1 MKVTRREARITAI
14 ELLFDYTFNRDSTLE
29 ERIEL
34 ALDNR
39 ELKYNDFSEK
49 LFKVTD
55 ELTASAPTLLP
66 IYSHRYVPMLENIID
81 PPVISTVGIDTIM
94 YGKNQFDYLQ
104 NEFIKSQI
112 DPIPFWNGIILNLN
126 KTKTLPAGSVFCS

>member
-1 MKVTRREARITAI
+1 MTIPSIAKVPPK
-14 ELLFDYTFNRDSTLE
+14 

-49 LFKVTD
+49 LFKATD

-66 IYSHRYVPMLENIID
+66 VYSHRYVSMLENIID
-81 PPVISTVGIDTIM
+81 PPVISTVGIDTII
-94 YGKNQFDYLQ
+94 YGKNLIDYLQ
-104 NEFIKSQI
+104 NEFVKPQI
-112 DPIPFWNGIILNLN
+112 DPIPFWNSIIL
-126 KTKTLPAGSVFCS
+126 K